1 MNMKTSLFGF
11 IAHPTGTSVIAMI
24 WFIVIVMILDT
35 SLPDISVFAGN
46 IGSSNSDIILF
57 TVMIIV
63 YALAQ
68 FVILRFIKQNSKSLK
83 SRMLKIT
90 HHIVYVIQLILIV
103 NFLLII
109 FQMIVFQ
116 RYELLFFKVTI
127 WISCFSSAVLLG
139 ILAQKF
145 FTWFRSNRNWSIF
158 LYSVTMILLSANAI
172 FIILDVTS
180 SLTRFGEN
188 DFVEPFAGKVANVAL
203 LGIDNTFHLGYLITS
218 ILSFIMMW
226 IATTVLLY
234 FHASKIGKLK
244 YWILI
249 AIPLIYFLSEF
260 QTYFLDFLI
269 EFRLSDPI
277 LFGIIYTLAF
287 SATRP
292 IGGLLFGFVFWSV
305 GRKIND
311 QAVKN
316 YMTISA
322 FGMML
327 LFSSNDVT
335 GLILAH
341 YPPFGLASISF
352 LGLASY
358 LLLVGVYSSA
368 ISVANDAKLRR
379 SMKQTILKESIML
392 DHIATSQI
400 ESEINNKIT
409 SIAKNFSEDSMKLY
423 QETGI
428 ESSLSEEDIKEYLK
442 STLEEIGKLKSIK

>member
-1 MNMKTSLFGF
+1 
-11 IAHPTGTSVIAMI
+11 
-24 WFIVIVMILDT
+24 
-35 SLPDISVFAGN
+35 
-46 IGSSNSDIILF
+46 
-57 TVMIIV
+57 
-63 YALAQ
+63 
-68 FVILRFIKQNSKSLK
+68 
-83 SRMLKIT
+83 
-90 HHIVYVIQLILIV
+90 
-103 NFLLII
+103 
-109 FQMIVFQ
+109 
-116 RYELLFFKVTI
+116 
-127 WISCFSSAVLLG
+127 
-139 ILAQKF
+139 
-145 FTWFRSNRNWSIF
+145 
-158 LYSVTMILLSANAI
+158 MILLSANAI